1 MGAEKE
7 HIELCDFYVIMS
19 GIYFFALL
27 LYV

>member
-7 HIELCDFYVIMS
+7 HIELWDFHVIMS
-19 GIYFFALL
+19 GIYFFALF